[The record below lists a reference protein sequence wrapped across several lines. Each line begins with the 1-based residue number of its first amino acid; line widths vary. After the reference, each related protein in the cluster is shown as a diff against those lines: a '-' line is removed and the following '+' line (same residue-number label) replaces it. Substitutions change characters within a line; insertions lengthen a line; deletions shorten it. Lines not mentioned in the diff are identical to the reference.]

1 MSTPNEE
8 INSRERVYDIRL
20 LKRLLGYALP
30 YWKFLL
36 LSLILLIVITGLE
49 LLNPYLLKISIDE
62 YINGNQKPIYQ
73 IDIDSPIEGIEFN
86 NYKYVRKDNLSKE
99 EKLKL
104 KDQPVKKI
112 VKRNDVPY
120 LVDFYNED
128 EKVALDQDTYSRFR
142 EEDIQGINRVSFY
155 FFITILFTFLFNYL
169 QIYLLNYTGQ
179 RIIFNIREE
188 VFNHILNLSVA
199 YFDKNPIGRLVTR
212 VTNDTEALNEMY
224 TSVLVNLFKDVFTLV
239 GIIVIMLKM
248 DHKLALLSF
257 LLLPLILTV
266 AIIFRRKIRVVYR
279 LARAQLAMINTN
291 LNEYISGMRTIQ
303 IFKKEK
309 KISNKFDYI
318 NQKYLDTSRRE
329 VQIYATLRPSI
340 EIIRSLG
347 IAALIYF
354 GGGKVISSRMEFGM
368 LYIFV
373 DYLQRFFNPILD
385 LTEKYNILQA
395 SMASSE
401 RIFNI
406 LDDQTFIENPAQPKK
421 VKDIRGKIEFKNVW
435 FAYEQDNW
443 VLRDINFE
451 IEPGETVALVGATG
465 AGKTSII
472 NLITRFYDIQRGEIL
487 IDGVNIKEFDKYQ
500 LRRQIGIVLQD
511 VFLFTGTIKDNIR
524 LNDKSIDDKIIK
536 EVARFVNADHFIEKL
551 PKQYEEA
558 VMERGVTLSS
568 GERQLLSF
576 ARTLVYDP
584 KILIL
589 DEATANIDTE
599 TELLIQDALAK
610 LIEGRTS
617 IAIAHRLSTIQHADK
632 IIVLKDGVIEEMGNH
647 QELLEKEGIYYDLY
661 SLQYN
666 KD

>member
-20 LKRLLGYALP
+20 FKRLLGYALP

-212 VTNDTEALNEMY
+212 LTNYTEALNEMY
-224 TSVLVNLFKDVFTLV
+224 SSFLLNLFKDVFTLV

-303 IFKKEK
+303 I
-309 KISNKFDYI
+309 
-318 NQKYLDTSRRE
+318 
-329 VQIYATLRPSI
+329 
-340 EIIRSLG
+340 
-347 IAALIYF
+347 
-354 GGGKVISSRMEFGM
+354 
-368 LYIFV
+368 
-373 DYLQRFFNPILD
+373 
-385 LTEKYNILQA
+385 
-395 SMASSE
+395 
-401 RIFNI
+401 
-406 LDDQTFIENPAQPKK
+406 
-421 VKDIRGKIEFKNVW
+421 
-435 FAYEQDNW
+435 
-443 VLRDINFE
+443 
-451 IEPGETVALVGATG
+451 
-465 AGKTSII
+465 
-472 NLITRFYDIQRGEIL
+472 
-487 IDGVNIKEFDKYQ
+487 
-500 LRRQIGIVLQD
+500 
-511 VFLFTGTIKDNIR
+511 
-524 LNDKSIDDKIIK
+524 
-536 EVARFVNADHFIEKL
+536 
-551 PKQYEEA
+551 
-558 VMERGVTLSS
+558 
-568 GERQLLSF
+568 
-576 ARTLVYDP
+576 
-584 KILIL
+584 
-589 DEATANIDTE
+589 
-599 TELLIQDALAK
+599 
-610 LIEGRTS
+610 
-617 IAIAHRLSTIQHADK
+617 
-632 IIVLKDGVIEEMGNH
+632 
-647 QELLEKEGIYYDLY
+647 
-661 SLQYN
+661 
-666 KD
+666 

>member
-20 LKRLLGYALP
+20 FKRLLGYALP

-385 LTEKYNILQA
+385 LT
-395 SMASSE
+395 
-401 RIFNI
+401 
-406 LDDQTFIENPAQPKK
+406 
-421 VKDIRGKIEFKNVW
+421 
-435 FAYEQDNW
+435 
-443 VLRDINFE
+443 
-451 IEPGETVALVGATG
+451 
-465 AGKTSII
+465 
-472 NLITRFYDIQRGEIL
+472 
-487 IDGVNIKEFDKYQ
+487 
-500 LRRQIGIVLQD
+500 
-511 VFLFTGTIKDNIR
+511 
-524 LNDKSIDDKIIK
+524 
-536 EVARFVNADHFIEKL
+536 
-551 PKQYEEA
+551 
-558 VMERGVTLSS
+558 
-568 GERQLLSF
+568 
-576 ARTLVYDP
+576 
-584 KILIL
+584 
-589 DEATANIDTE
+589 
-599 TELLIQDALAK
+599 
-610 LIEGRTS
+610 
-617 IAIAHRLSTIQHADK
+617 
-632 IIVLKDGVIEEMGNH
+632 
-647 QELLEKEGIYYDLY
+647 
-661 SLQYN
+661 
-666 KD
+666 